1 MSNYITNGQMNR
13 NDWEFEY
20 TASRLAAAAMA
31 QRDFRA
37 ARVKVWEQKK
47 EEVMK
52 RIKDS
57 GLTVH
62 EDIAAGMIGTAS
74 NNFNKY
80 STSVHN
86 GPQVLVDPT
95 MQKDLNE
102 CHMKINEHRNLQ
114 KEYDA
119 WLQVLD
125 ANPESRLH
133 LKHDDW
139 MFFFG
144 K

>member
-1 MSNYITNGQMNR
+1 MSNYISNGQMNR

-20 TASRLAAAAMA
+20 TAGRLATAAMV

-47 EEVMK
+47 EETMK

-62 EDIAAGMIGTAS
+62 EDIAADMMS
-74 NNFNKY
+74 NSVNKY
-80 STSVHN
+80 STQMIN
-86 GPQVLVDPT
+86 GPMVLVDPT

-102 CHMKINEHRNLQ
+102 CHAKITEHRNLQ
-114 KEYDA
+114 KQYDA

-125 ANPESRLH
+125 ANPEARLQ